1 MTDIP
6 KITLIVR
13 GGLVQDVE
21 IKGKACVVV
30 HDYDVDMDPGDR
42 PHGRNEDG
50 ELFVIAAS
58 MAASHERASFVPIPG
73 EASIIPE

>member
-6 KITLIVR
+6 KITVIVR

-21 IKGKACVVV
+21 IKGRANVVV

-50 ELFVIAAS
+50 ELYVIA
-58 MAASHERASFVPIPG
+58 G
-73 EASIIPE
+73 EYCSDT

>member
-6 KITLIVR
+6 KITVIVR

-21 IKGKACVVV
+21 IKGRANVVV

-42 PHGRNEDG
+42 SHGRNEDG
-50 ELFVIAAS
+50 ELYVIA
-58 MAASHERASFVPIPG
+58 G
-73 EASIIPE
+73 EYCGDT

>member
-6 KITLIVR
+6 KITVIVR

-21 IKGKACVVV
+21 IKGKAYVVV
-30 HDYDVDMDPGDR
+30 HDYDVDMDPSDR

-50 ELFVIAAS
+50 ELYVIA
-58 MAASHERASFVPIPG
+58 G
-73 EASIIPE
+73 EYGSGT